1 MRLDKGKI
9 VINNKEI
16 YSGMD
21 SESFKKIF
29 LIDVNSYTN
38 GNIERY
44 NFKSPQ
50 IIDGLSLWV
59 KIIFKDSFLSSI
71 EMKNADLKLKNSYD
85 NWSDDKVEL
94 KRESHNNWLINNLGE
109 AHEKLPVALIYRYSW
124 GKIESYY
131 DPKAADSG
139 ILITYNRNNA

>member
-21 SESFKKIF
+21 SESFKKVF
-29 LIDVNSYTN
+29 LMDVNSYIN

-50 IIDGLSLWV
+50 IIEGLSLWV

-109 AHEKLPVALIYRYSW
+109 AHEKLPVVLRYIYSW